1 MEYITEALGPK
12 TGIGAFEWGSKNQ
25 HPVVI
30 SNLIQRLP
38 GFGYTQTD
46 RHVKNNEYKVSH
58 DGMCLAIGVR
68 PKASGEGFFQPTFFQ
83 AHSVGNTDRK
93 CIHGK
98 LSVVEKYLNI
108 DGDGKATYKVLSV
121 NGDKFIWTPCK
132 AEELPTCGDLDD
144 SIEFAEL
151 LIEKIVNRSKRY
163 TK

>member
-1 MEYITEALGPK
+1 MKPLMEYITEALGPK

-68 PKASGEGFFQPTFFQ
+68 PKASGEGNRVPSAKIF
-83 AHSVGNTDRK
+83 VRK
-93 CIHGK
+93 CIHGG

-132 AEELPTCGDLDD
+132 VEELPTCGDLDD

-151 LIEKIVNRSKRY
+151 LIEKIMNRSKRY